1 MPPASTAPVLGEFEI
16 VVLIAVLHL
25 RDRGEPAYG
34 SSIRDEI
41 RVRANRPIARGAIYI
56 TLDRL
61 EQKRLLASHLSGAAP
76 ARDGRPRRL
85 FTVTPAGLRA
95 ARQAVQLVN
104 RLQAG
109 LEPLLRSG
117 KT

>member
-1 MPPASTAPVLGEFEI
+1 MPPAPAAPVLGEFEI

-25 RDRGEPAYG
+25 VDRGEPAYG
-34 SSIRDEI
+34 SSVRDEI
-41 RVRANRPIARGAIYI
+41 RARANRPIARGAIYI

-61 EQKRLLASHLSGAAP
+61 EQKRLLASHLGGAVP

-85 FTVTPAGLRA
+85 FKVTPAGLRA

-109 LEPLLRSG
+109 LEPLLRLARP
-117 KT
+117 

>member
-1 MPPASTAPVLGEFEI
+1 MPPASAASVLGEFEL
-16 VVLIAVLHL
+16 VVLVAVLHL
-25 RDRGEPAYG
+25 IDRGEPAYG

-41 RVRANRPIARGAIYI
+41 RVRANRPVARGAIYV

-61 EQKRLLASHLSGAAP
+61 EQKRLLASQLSGAAA

-85 FTVTPAGLRA
+85 FKVTPAGLRA

-109 LEPLLRSG
+109 LEPLLG

>member
-1 MPPASTAPVLGEFEI
+1 MPLPSVAPVLGEFEL

-25 RDRGEPAYG
+25 IDRGEPAYG

-41 RVRANRPIARGAIYI
+41 LARVNRPVARGAIYV

-61 EQKRLLASHLSGAAP
+61 EQKRLLASHLSGRAAV
-76 ARDGRPRRL
+76 RDGRPRRL
-85 FTVTPAGLRA
+85 FKVTPAGLRA

-109 LEPLLRSG
+109 LEPLLG
-117 KT
+117 KS